1 MIIVDDGEW
10 QRVITQ
16 PDHARFA
23 GDLLSLW
30 RTRGLP
36 DHPRRGDLI
45 FATREH
51 DNGWQE
57 ADAAPWIDP
66 ETSRPFDFISYPE
79 RDRRE
84 IWKKGIFR
92 FAEQRPL
99 VALLIAE
106 HAESIHQPLS
116 GEWRGFFKDL
126 EPHRCSWFEEA
137 EVNQSTV
144 RQDYRFLELADSLS
158 LALCTQTEKSLLQNG
173 VEATVMGD
181 LLALEPCPLVGTTSF
196 QIPIRRIESRPY
208 ETDTAIGS
216 ALARARWER
225 WWVKVG
231 PKPRVDA

>member
-1 MIIVDDGEW
+1 VIIVDDGEW
-10 QRVITQ
+10 LRVITQ

-36 DHPRRGDLI
+36 DHPRRGDLL

-79 RDRRE
+79 PDRRE
-84 IWKKGIFR
+84 VWKRGIFR
-92 FAEQRPL
+92 FAELRPL

-116 GEWRGFFKDL
+116 VEWQGFFKDL
-126 EPHRCSWFEEA
+126 EPHRHGWLEKA
-137 EVNQSTV
+137 GVDRPTV
-144 RQDYRFLELADSLS
+144 GQDYRFLDLADTFS
-158 LALCTQTEKSLLQNG
+158 LALCTHTKKSLLRHG
-173 VEATVMGD
+173 VEATVRGD

-208 ETDTAIGS
+208 KSDTAIGS

-225 WWVKVG
+225 WKVKVG
-231 PKPRVDA
+231 PKSPVDA